1 MNAKAQLLLLRKC
14 EMLFTYGSVMLGPEQ
29 MILREF
35 CVQGSPL
42 FPFLLVSCE
51 GDTKATN
58 RFVRALTPWQ
68 KIERNKVYERFVPKF
83 GHLLW
88 PTTQVPLPIQLS
100 KVKQGGNNFLLKT

>member
-14 EMLFTYGSVMLGPEQ
+14 ETNFTYGSVMLGPEQ

-58 RFVRALTPWQ
+58 RFVRALTAMA
-68 KIERNKVYERFVPKF
+68 KDRK
-83 GHLLW
+83 
-88 PTTQVPLPIQLS
+88 
-100 KVKQGGNNFLLKT
+100 KQGISEICP